1 MIHQLDLLAAA
12 YKSECFYRGS
22 PANRIFYSEEA
33 EEDEDD
39 ETGKE
44 SAEVVE
50 NEETEEL
57 GNKYNH
63 TSCYKLQ

>member
-1 MIHQLDLLAAA
+1 MSAFIEAPLPIV
-12 YKSECFYRGS
+12 F
-22 PANRIFYSEEA
+22 FYSEEA

-39 ETGKE
+39 ETGEE

-63 TSCYKLQ
+63 TSML